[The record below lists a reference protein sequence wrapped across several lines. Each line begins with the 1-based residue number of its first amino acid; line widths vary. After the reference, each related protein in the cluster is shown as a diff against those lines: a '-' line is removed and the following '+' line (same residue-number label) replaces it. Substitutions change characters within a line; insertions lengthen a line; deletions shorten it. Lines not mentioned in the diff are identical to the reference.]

1 MVNMAG
7 QVVGINSAIFSRT
20 GGNIGIGFAIPINL
34 ARQIVPQL
42 KEHGSVTRGWLGVM
56 IQPVDEDIAKSLQLP
71 TEKGA
76 LVAKVFP
83 DSPAGA
89 AGIEVGDVIIKF
101 DGMDVDKSTDLPS
114 TVANTPV
121 GKQVDVVV
129 LREGKRKKMQV
140 TVAKLEEEGT
150 TEPVKADEL
159 GLSVQDMTPEI
170 ARELELDPDA
180 TGVVVSSVTP
190 GSPAEEAGL
199 RPGDIIEMV
208 GNKPATNVAEF
219 RKLLAARAEGE
230 SVLVLVRR
238 GDQTLFRVIKPARK
252 E

>member
-1 MVNMAG
+1 
-7 QVVGINSAIFSRT
+7 
-20 GGNIGIGFAIPINL
+20 
-34 ARQIVPQL
+34 
-42 KEHGSVTRGWLGVM
+42 
-56 IQPVDEDIAKSLQLP
+56 
-71 TEKGA
+71 
-76 LVAKVFP
+76 VFP
-83 DSPAGA
+83 DSPASA

-101 DGMDVDKSTDLPS
+101 DGAEVDKSTDLPS

-140 TVAKLEEEGT
+140 TVAKLEEQVT

-170 ARELELDPDA
+170 ARELDLDPGA

-208 GNKPATNVAEF
+208 GNKAVANVSEF

-238 GDQTLFRVIKPARK
+238 GDQTLFRVIKPPARK